1 MVFINIFL
9 TLIPFLQQTIDAI
22 GVAAGNAIQK
32 PVQAAYRETFQNI
45 VIPSF
50 ERATQNM
57 CQQVGDVFQ
66 RGTKECEYLSSGFK
80 NA

>member
-1 MVFINIFL
+1 MISFL
-9 TLIPFLQQTIDAI
+9 LQQTVDAI
-22 GVAAGNAIQK
+22 GMAAGNAIQK

-57 CQQVGDVFQ
+57 CQQVTEVFQ
-66 RGTKECEYLSSGFK
+66 AGTKECK
-80 NA
+80 WM